1 MLDINI
7 TDAEC
12 ILDELILENSKDLI
26 NKISK
31 KYKIHSLEIENLLKN
46 NSKVL
51 INQSKNLI
59 QQFHDKEK
67 EYNERPEVFPKNK
80 IKEILEND
88 IKKNELGED
97 IKIDKERC
105 MARVCKKGIS
115 CQCTRR
121 RRQTFD
127 YCGLHIN
134 QLLKN
139 GKMKYGDINTEC
151 PDKPIQKSRGRPK
164 KQILENIDIFNED
177 E

>member
-1 MLDINI
+1 MGI

-26 NKISK
+26 N
-31 KYKIHSLEIENLLKN
+31 KIHSLEIENLLKN

-67 EYNERPEVFPKNK
+67 EHNERPEVFPKNK

-88 IKKNELGED
+88 IKKENELGEDIKKENELGED

-115 CQCTRR
+115 SQCTRR
-121 RRQTFD
+121 R
-127 YCGLHIN
+127 
-134 QLLKN
+134 
-139 GKMKYGDINTEC
+139 
-151 PDKPIQKSRGRPK
+151 
-164 KQILENIDIFNED
+164 
-177 E
+177 